1 MSSEAVD
8 RAEYERDAVARANRE
23 GGKIPFTK
31 GRSAKFWATPLE
43 ERRGAKPIDEREW
56 FKIHQP
62 LLLEMVN
69 TDEGRELLCI
79 PAEYGKIEKFDRNA
93 IHWKTGA
100 FWISDDG
107 FIQEEWRADF
117 RVGAKWG
124 NVIRYKWRE
133 FCKLA
138 KTFYEREYKGMK
150 IYRPVLNVRGE
161 LVAAHA
167 TDTSYPAAGTGSTT
181 VDGTLRH
188 TTNLGSG
195 GPATSGEW
203 DTTHDAAN
211 ATHVIETDTPDY
223 LCDADD
229 WFYGS
234 NYYLDIRRGCATF
247 DTSGIGSATISAG
260 VASWYIDDTYD
271 KDSDATAYIALVESA
286 PASNDDLAAG
296 DYAQIGLDG
305 IGGSFLVNNPTE
317 LTATGNRYVIADD
330 NDTRAEDGQG
340 QPDAYRDWTMDATGL
355 TAISTSGVTKLGLR
369 HGHDTTDH
377 QTANTPSASG
387 AASMY
392 SLIYGKTA
400 DHTGTGSDPKLV
412 VTYTA
417 ITTNIHALNGIT
429 FANMEKVN
437 GITAANGEE
446 INTIDF

>member
-1 MSSEAVD
+1 MSSESVD
-8 RAEYERDAVARANRE
+8 RVEHDRDATARAKLT
-23 GGKIPFTK
+23 GGWIPPTEK
-31 GRSAKFWATPLE
+31 HHGRHWAVPLDDLQGTTPLNE
-43 ERRGAKPIDEREW
+43 LVW
-56 FKIHQP
+56 FRMFQP
-62 LLLEMVN
+62 LLLEMAN
-69 TDEGRELLCI
+69 TDEGRELLRI
-79 PAEYGKIEKFDRNA
+79 PAECGKIEKIYKNA
-93 IHWKTGA
+93 IHWRTGA
-100 FWISDDG
+100 FSIDGNG
-107 FIQEEWRADF
+107 FIRDEWKAIF
-117 RVGAKWG
+117 KVGAYWG
-124 NVIRYKWRE
+124 NVIRMNWIE
-133 FCKLA
+133 FRKLA
-138 KTFYEREYKGMK
+138 KTFYEREYEGRK
-150 IYRPVLNVRGE
+150 IYRPVLRVGGE

-181 VDGTLRH
+181 VDGTLRRYLV
-188 TTNLGSG
+188 TGGS
-195 GPATSGEW
+195 AASAANWNTV
-203 DTTHDAAN
+203 HDDSN
-211 ATHVIETDTPDY
+211 ATHVITTDTPDY

-234 NYYLDIRRGCATF
+234 DYRLDIRRGCATF

-317 LTATGNRYVIADD
+317 LTATGNRYVMADD